1 MASPITHAVVA
12 VSLATAWN
20 RPRSDWRFLA
30 VGVLCAEIPDVDVL
44 GFWFGV
50 PYGAL
55 WGHRGL
61 THSLL
66 FAAAFAAV
74 MTRVTGDSKERGGG
88 RFSRW
93 GYCFLATASHG
104 LCDAMTD
111 GGLGVALFAPFDTTR
126 YFFPFRPVVVS
137 PLHWN
142 VFFSRIGLWVLLSEA
157 FWIWL
162 PCLLFVVASIGIRR
176 IPRPARRKPKSRRP

>member
-1 MASPITHAVVA
+1 MASPITHAIVA

-20 RPRSDWRFLA
+20 RPRPDWKFLIA
-30 VGVLCAEIPDVDVL
+30 GVVCAEIPDADVL

-66 FAAAFAAV
+66 FAAAFAVV
-74 MTRVTGDSKERGGG
+74 MARITGDPNEKGGE

-93 GYCFLATASHG
+93 SYFFLATASHG
-104 LCDAMTD
+104 FCDAVTD

-126 YFFPFRPVVVS
+126 YFLPFRPVVVS
-137 PLHWN
+137 PMHWN
-142 VFFSRIGLWVLLSEA
+142 TFFSPIGLRVLLSEA
-157 FWIWL
+157 IWIWL
-162 PCLLFVVASIGIRR
+162 PCLLLVVASVGRR
-176 IPRPARRKPKSRRP
+176 RVPPARWKLRSPRQ